1 MAISRMQQPQQIQ
14 SGIGSL
20 QDPRQKYFLG
30 KLVKKAT
37 RAVKKITK
45 SPLGKMALIGGGL
58 YGLNRFGLG
67 SGAFGKGFLGKEGL
81 LGGLQ
86 SKTGFLGNV
95 GNMFR
100 KGGDENEGFSM
111 GRMLAGGLGAT
122 ALAAPFLMG
131 GGDDE
136 DEGPVETMDPAY
148 QTQRARNYYSGAGDA
163 GAGLDFMPQKKYVM
177 QNFYAADG
185 GRAGY
190 ANGQLVTPSGDGLR
204 PGYAGDGNFMDG
216 ILAAFGKGMGDKIP
230 KMKKDSELSEE
241 EINKIKLA
249 VYATLDK
256 PGGGESE
263 DQSNFGFASRYID
276 NLGDGLEQF
285 TRPDLGRYINDFNT
299 KSGIFAEQKAYGGR
313 AGYANGMLVDEDD
326 EEEYIRSGAGMSR
339 RQQKTFLNMGGG
351 AGEAQAEQMLM
362 MEYVKYKNKGGNLSF
377 EQFVKAV
384 MQAQQQPEG
393 AGMEQPEA
401 VAMAANGGRI
411 GYAGG
416 QLVSP
421 SGDGSRPGYAGP
433 LDFFKNLKSGF
444 DQIVSGETSAFLG
457 GDQEKINE
465 FLTQKGYGI
474 DLEPEII
481 EMIINM
487 NKEGVDTSTISSITG
502 ADEGSVSNVINMLN
516 MNIEQKAD
524 GGMAGMS
531 VPGYGTPVGT
541 NKFGYPSGGVRV
553 NAAEGGIMAT
563 DEASEMIDMGGMEKD
578 YRNEGGFVAMGGKER
593 ADDVPARLSKNEFVF
608 TADAVRNAGGGD
620 IDKGAEVMENLMSN
634 LEQGGEISEESQG
647 LEGAQ
652 AMYDQ
657 QQMLQ
662 SRVV

>member
-1 MAISRMQQPQQIQ
+1 MAISRMQEPQQIQ

-30 KLVKKAT
+30 KLVKKAG
-37 RAVKKITK
+37 RALKKVTK
-45 SPLGKMALIGGGL
+45 SPLGKMALIGGLG
-58 YGLNRFGLG
+58 YGLGGAKFLGGKGIFAGGQGLG
-67 SGAFGKGFLGKEGL
+67 RFSNLLNLVRPAATNVSGKKGL
-81 LGGLQ
+81 LSSLFYDKAGDF
-86 SKTGFLGNV
+86 SLG
-95 GNMFR
+95 R
-100 KGGDENEGFSM
+100 TA
-111 GRMLAGGLGAT
+111 LTGLGAT

-136 DEGPVETMDPAY
+136 EEVVEEQMDPRY
-148 QTQRARNYYSGAGDA
+148 QVQRAKNYYSGAGDA

-190 ANGQLVTPSGDGLR
+190 ANG
-204 PGYAGDGNFMDG
+204 
-216 ILAAFGKGMGDKIP
+216 
-230 KMKKDSELSEE
+230 
-241 EINKIKLA
+241 
-249 VYATLDK
+249 
-256 PGGGESE
+256 
-263 DQSNFGFASRYID
+263 
-276 NLGDGLEQF
+276 
-285 TRPDLGRYINDFNT
+285 
-299 KSGIFAEQKAYGGR
+299 
-313 AGYANGMLVDEDD
+313 MLVDEDD
-326 EEEYIRSGAGMSR
+326 EDEYIRSGAGQSR

-401 VAMAANGGRI
+401 VGMEQPTMMAANGG
-411 GYAGG
+411 
-416 QLVSP
+416 
-421 SGDGSRPGYAGP
+421 
-433 LDFFKNLKSGF
+433 
-444 DQIVSGETSAFLG
+444 
-457 GDQEKINE
+457 
-465 FLTQKGYGI
+465 
-474 DLEPEII
+474 
-481 EMIINM
+481 M
-487 NKEGVDTSTISSITG
+487 
-502 ADEGSVSNVINMLN
+502 AD
-516 MNIEQKAD
+516 
-524 GGMAGMS
+524 MS
-531 VPGYGTPVGT
+531 VPGYGTPAGT
-541 NKFGYPSGGVRV
+541 NKFGYPSGGEEVRV
-553 NAAEGGIMAT
+553 GAQEGGIMEA
-563 DEASEMIDMGGMEKD
+563 EASEMIDMNGMEKD

-634 LEQGGEISEESQG
+634 LEQGGEISEDSQG

-662 SRVV
+662 SRVI